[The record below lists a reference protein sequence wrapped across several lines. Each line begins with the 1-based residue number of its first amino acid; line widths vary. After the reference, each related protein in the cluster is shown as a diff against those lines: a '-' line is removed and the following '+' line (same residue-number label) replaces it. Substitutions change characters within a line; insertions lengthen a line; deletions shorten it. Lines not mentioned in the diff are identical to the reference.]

1 MGEVVRLTGA
11 FVFCEASLYSSC
23 FLSCVQRNLSGNTIA
38 VSSLYTVH
46 CIQCSLQIQWAQHE
60 REVVLHTE
68 VGYMV
73 WGVEN
78 HNHVLGRDI

>member
-1 MGEVVRLTGA
+1 M
-11 FVFCEASLYSSC
+11 SLVLGSA
-23 FLSCVQRNLSGNTIA
+23 GNTIA

-46 CIQCSLQIQWAQHE
+46 CIQCSLQIEWAQHE

-68 VGYMV
+68 VGYIV

-78 HNHVLGRDI
+78 HMYWGGA

>member
-1 MGEVVRLTGA
+1 M
-11 FVFCEASLYSSC
+11 SLVLWFGWRGIC
-23 FLSCVQRNLSGNTIA
+23 RGNTIA

-46 CIQCSLQIQWAQHE
+46 CIQCSLQIEWAQHE

-68 VGYMV
+68 VGYIV

-78 HNHVLGRDI
+78 HMYWGRP